1 MSVWSRCRRGF
12 LVDAAV
18 VGSSCG
24 GCATGTGAFGGAT
37 VGTVIRRADRAAA
50 TVRSSPAGATLSTA
64 VSASGSSVADTV
76 DELGETGDAAGAPPG
91 AVKSIRAPV
100 AATITMPTQITATIA
115 GARGEPKAGEA
126 GLSDMANH
134 PKG

>member
-1 MSVWSRCRRGF
+1 
-12 LVDAAV
+12 
-18 VGSSCG
+18 
-24 GCATGTGAFGGAT
+24 
-37 VGTVIRRADRAAA
+37 
-50 TVRSSPAGATLSTA
+50 
-64 VSASGSSVADTV
+64 VSASGSSVA
-76 DELGETGDAAGAPPG
+76 EAAAGLGETGEAAGPPPG

-100 AATITMPTQITATIA
+100 AATITMPTQMTATIA